1 MNDIENVVSLKNV
14 KKAFGKNVV
23 LDGIDLDVRKGEV
36 VVICGR
42 SGSGKSTLLRCID
55 QLETID
61 SGEIRAAGHLM
72 GFREV
77 KGKLVSLSDA
87 AVARQQRDIG
97 MVFQNF
103 NLFPHVSVLENI
115 MLAPTK
121 ILKRSRSEV
130 EQEALAL
137 LEKVG
142 LPDKRNAYPRQLS
155 GGQQQR
161 IAIARALAMKPK
173 LMLFDEPTSALD
185 PEMISEVLDVM
196 VDLSKAGM
204 TMIVV
209 THEMGFARAAADRVI
224 LMHNASIVEDAAP
237 KEFLKIQKVNI
248 RNYFFQKFYNIKD
261 EKSAHSFGRCF
272 KHRYRK
278 YYDTR
283 AYTFRYLTTRYEQK
297 KSV

>member
-103 NLFPHVSVLENI
+103 NLEINNNDRIALVGKNGTGKSTLTKIIDGVYKVDKNQLQFTGNIYARYEPYSMLNNEFNASENI
-115 MLAPTK
+115 RIFYSNHNYTIKK
-121 ILKRSRSEV
+121 ILKIEKKMWMTFYR
-130 EQEALAL
+130 
-137 LEKVG
+137 KVG
-142 LPDKRNAYPRQLS
+142 K
-155 GGQQQR
+155 
-161 IAIARALAMKPK
+161 MC
-173 LMLFDEPTSALD
+173 
-185 PEMISEVLDVM
+185 V
-196 VDLSKAGM
+196 
-204 TMIVV
+204 
-209 THEMGFARAAADRVI
+209 
-224 LMHNASIVEDAAP
+224 
-237 KEFLKIQKVNI
+237 FL
-248 RNYFFQKFYNIKD
+248 RFFLNKQ
-261 EKSAHSFGRCF
+261 E
-272 KHRYRK
+272 
-278 YYDTR
+278 
-283 AYTFRYLTTRYEQK
+283 K
-297 KSV
+297 KSEKAA

>member
-1 MNDIENVVSLKNV
+1 MNNTSPVVAIKNV
-14 KKAFGKNVV
+14 KKAFGNNVV
-23 LDGIDLDVRKGEV
+23 LNDINLEVSKGEV

-72 GFREV
+72 GF
-77 KGKLVSLSDA
+77 KSLNAKLVPLKDSA
-87 AVARQQRDIG
+87 IAKQQRDIG

-115 MLAPTK
+115 MIAPTR
-121 ILKRSRSEV
+121 ILKRKKSEV
-130 EQEALAL
+130 EKEALAL
-137 LEKVG
+137 LERVG
-142 LPDKRNAYPRQLS
+142 LPDKKNAYPRQLS

-224 LMHNASIVEDAAP
+224 LMHDARIVEDATPSDFFEKP
-237 KEFLKIQKVNI
+237 KSEHTSLFLSKILQ
-248 RNYFFQKFYNIKD
+248 
-261 EKSAHSFGRCF
+261 H
-272 KHRYRK
+272 
-278 YYDTR
+278 
-283 AYTFRYLTTRYEQK
+283 
-297 KSV
+297 

>member
-1 MNDIENVVSLKNV
+1 MTMNDIGSVVSLKNV
-14 KKAFGKNVV
+14 KKAFGNNVV
-23 LDGIDLDVRKGEV
+23 LDGINLEVHKGEV

-55 QLETID
+55 QLETSD
-61 SGEIRAAGHLM
+61 SGEIRAVGHLM
-72 GFREV
+72 GFRETNGILTPL
-77 KGKLVSLSDA
+77 KDA
-87 AVARQQRDIG
+87 AISRQQRDIG

-121 ILKRSRSEV
+121 ILKRNRLEV
-130 EQEALAL
+130 EKEALLL

-142 LPDKRNAYPRQLS
+142 LPDKKNAYPRQLS

-196 VDLSKAGM
+196 VDLSEAGM

-224 LMHNASIVEDAAP
+224 LMHNAKIVEDAAP
-237 KEFLKIQKVNI
+237 RDFFENPKSDHTRLFLSKILQ
-248 RNYFFQKFYNIKD
+248 
-261 EKSAHSFGRCF
+261 H
-272 KHRYRK
+272 
-278 YYDTR
+278 
-283 AYTFRYLTTRYEQK
+283 
-297 KSV
+297 

>member
-1 MNDIENVVSLKNV
+1 MDDIGSVVSLKNV
-14 KKAFGKNVV
+14 KKAFGNNVV
-23 LDGIDLDVRKGEV
+23 LSGIDLEVRKGEV

-42 SGSGKSTLLRCID
+42 SGSGESTLLRCID

-61 SGEIRAAGHLM
+61 SGQIRAAGHLM
-72 GFREV
+72 GFKEV
-77 KGKLVSLSDA
+77 KGKLLPLHDSA
-87 AVARQQRDIG
+87 IARQQRDIG

-103 NLFPHVSVLENI
+103 NLFPHISVLENI
-115 MLAPTK
+115 MLAPAR
-121 ILKRSRSEV
+121 ILKRKRSEV
-130 EQEALAL
+130 KQEAVAL
-137 LEKVG
+137 LERVG
-142 LPDKRNAYPRQLS
+142 LPDKQNAYPRQLS

-224 LMHNASIVEDAAP
+224 LMHDAKIVEDGVPGNFFERP
-237 KEFLKIQKVNI
+237 KSEHTRLFLSKILQ
-248 RNYFFQKFYNIKD
+248 
-261 EKSAHSFGRCF
+261 H
-272 KHRYRK
+272 
-278 YYDTR
+278 
-283 AYTFRYLTTRYEQK
+283 
-297 KSV
+297 

>member
-161 IAIARALAMKPK
+161 IAIARALAMKP
-173 LMLFDEPTSALD
+173 
-185 PEMISEVLDVM
+185 
-196 VDLSKAGM
+196 
-204 TMIVV
+204 
-209 THEMGFARAAADRVI
+209 
-224 LMHNASIVEDAAP
+224 N
-237 KEFLKIQKVNI
+237 
-248 RNYFFQKFYNIKD
+248 
-261 EKSAHSFGRCF
+261 
-272 KHRYRK
+272 
-278 YYDTR
+278 
-283 AYTFRYLTTRYEQK
+283 
-297 KSV
+297 

>member
-55 QLETID
+55 QLEKID
-61 SGEIRAAGHLM
+61 SGEIHAAGHLM

-103 NLFPHVSVLENI
+103 NLFPHVRVLENI

-121 ILKRSRSEV
+121 ILKRSRS
-130 EQEALAL
+130 
-137 LEKVG
+137 
-142 LPDKRNAYPRQLS
+142 
-155 GGQQQR
+155 
-161 IAIARALAMKPK
+161 
-173 LMLFDEPTSALD
+173 
-185 PEMISEVLDVM
+185 
-196 VDLSKAGM
+196 
-204 TMIVV
+204 
-209 THEMGFARAAADRVI
+209 
-224 LMHNASIVEDAAP
+224 
-237 KEFLKIQKVNI
+237 
-248 RNYFFQKFYNIKD
+248 
-261 EKSAHSFGRCF
+261 
-272 KHRYRK
+272 
-278 YYDTR
+278 
-283 AYTFRYLTTRYEQK
+283 
-297 KSV
+297 

>member
-1 MNDIENVVSLKNV
+1 MKYERPVVSIENV
-14 KKAFGKNVV
+14 KKAFGSNVV
-23 LDGIDLDVRKGEV
+23 LNGINLEVNKGEV

-61 SGEIRAAGHLM
+61 NGKIYAAGHLM
-72 GFREV
+72 GCKDV
-77 KGKLVSLSDA
+77 KGKLVPLKDS
-87 AVARQQRDIG
+87 AVAIQQRDIG

-115 MLAPTK
+115 MMAPIK
-121 ILKRSRSEV
+121 ILKRNKPEV
-130 EQEALAL
+130 EREALQL
-137 LEKVG
+137 LERVG

-196 VDLSKAGM
+196 IDLSKAGM

-209 THEMGFARAAADRVI
+209 THEMGFAKEVADQMI
-224 LMHNASIVEDAAP
+224 FMDEGMIVEKADTNEFFANP
-237 KEFLKIQKVNI
+237 KSERTKLFLSQI
-248 RNYFFQKFYNIKD
+248 
-261 EKSAHSFGRCF
+261 
-272 KHRYRK
+272 
-278 YYDTR
+278 
-283 AYTFRYLTTRYEQK
+283 L
-297 KSV
+297 

>member
-1 MNDIENVVSLKNV
+1 MNDTGLVVAIKNV
-14 KKAFGKNVV
+14 KKSFGNNVV
-23 LDGIDLDVRKGEV
+23 LDGINLDVSKGEV

-55 QLETID
+55 QLETVD

-72 GFREV
+72 GFKELNAKIV
-77 KGKLVSLSDA
+77 PLKDA
-87 AVARQQRDIG
+87 AVAIQQRDIG

-115 MLAPTK
+115 MIAPTR
-121 ILKRSRSEV
+121 ILKRKKDEV
-130 EQEALAL
+130 EKEALAL
-137 LEKVG
+137 LERVG
-142 LPDKRNAYPRQLS
+142 LPDKKNAYPRQLS

-224 LMHNASIVEDAAP
+224 LMHDAKIVEDATP
-237 KEFLKIQKVNI
+237 KDFFENPKSEHTRLFLSKILQ
-248 RNYFFQKFYNIKD
+248 
-261 EKSAHSFGRCF
+261 H
-272 KHRYRK
+272 
-278 YYDTR
+278 
-283 AYTFRYLTTRYEQK
+283 
-297 KSV
+297 

>member
-23 LDGIDLDVRKGEV
+23 LDGIDLDVRQGEV

-121 ILKRSRSEV
+121 ILKRRRSEV

-161 IAIARALAMKPK
+161 IAIARAFAMKPK

-196 VDLSKAGM
+196 IDLSKAGM

-237 KEFLKIQKVNI
+237 KEFFENPKSEHTQLFLSKILQ
-248 RNYFFQKFYNIKD
+248 
-261 EKSAHSFGRCF
+261 H
-272 KHRYRK
+272 
-278 YYDTR
+278 
-283 AYTFRYLTTRYEQK
+283 
-297 KSV
+297 